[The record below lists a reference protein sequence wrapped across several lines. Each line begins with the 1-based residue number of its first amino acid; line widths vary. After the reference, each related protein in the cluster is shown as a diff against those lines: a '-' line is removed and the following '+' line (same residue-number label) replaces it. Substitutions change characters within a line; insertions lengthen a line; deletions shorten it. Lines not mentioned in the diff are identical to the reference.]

1 MALSA
6 GTQQQTAAE
15 LARQL
20 ESDAQ
25 QLLRKLQAMGSDLIG
40 YGRLAVRRCADIP
53 AWEASGWET
62 AYRTANVRTTARV
75 RIQ

>member
-1 MALSA
+1 
-6 GTQQQTAAE
+6 
-15 LARQL
+15 
-20 ESDAQ
+20 
-25 QLLRKLQAMGSDLIG
+25 MGSDLIG